1 MKGMFRLAHI
11 SLGLNPGARLSGNVL
26 EDERVWG
33 CSEWGIGYISEDL
46 TPGEVYPD
54 QAPSHCDGVCLN
66 STIVVDD
73 REIFVDGN
81 LVDEELCRLL
91 ED

>member
-1 MKGMFRLAHI
+1 
-11 SLGLNPGARLSGNVL
+11 
-26 EDERVWG
+26 
-33 CSEWGIGYISEDL
+33 
-46 TPGEVYPD
+46 
-54 QAPSHCDGVCLN
+54 LN

-81 LVDEELCRLL
+81 LVDEELCRLQ